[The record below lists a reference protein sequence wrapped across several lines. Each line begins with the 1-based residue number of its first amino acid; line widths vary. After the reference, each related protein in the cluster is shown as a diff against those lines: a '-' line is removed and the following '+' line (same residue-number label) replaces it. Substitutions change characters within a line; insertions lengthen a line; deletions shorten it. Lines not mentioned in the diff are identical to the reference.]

1 MNSFHLRRALVVE
14 DNRDIGNL
22 LRLHLEDL
30 GMQVDLTASGRAG
43 LDMSGAAHYDLVVL
57 DLMLPELDGLE
68 ICRLLRHRP
77 RYVPIMMVTA
87 KSTEVD
93 RVLGLEIGADDY
105 LVKPFGVREFQARA
119 KALLRR
125 VDALTAGPDHLA
137 IIDVGGLRI
146 DPTRHAVWLHATE
159 VMLTAREFDL
169 LYYFARHPGQV
180 FSRDQLLDQVWG
192 SHHAPYR
199 HTVNSHINRLRGK
212 IESDPSQ
219 PEYILTVWGVGYRF
233 VDAERTRAAAD
244 PRSGSGK
251 SEPVQRSAG

>member
-1 MNSFHLRRALVVE
+1 MHAIHTRRALVVE
-14 DNRDIGNL
+14 DNHDIGNL

-30 GMQVDLTASGRAG
+30 GLQVDLTASGRAG
-43 LDMSGAAHYDLVVL
+43 LEMSGTAHYDLVVL

-68 ICRLLRHRP
+68 ICRLLRNRR

-125 VDALTAGPDHLA
+125 VEALSVAPDNLA
-137 IIDVGGLRI
+137 ILDLGGLRI
-146 DPTRHAVWLHATE
+146 DPTRHGVWLNATE
-159 VMLTAREFDL
+159 VALTAREFDL

-192 SHHAPYR
+192 CHHAPYR

-233 VDAERTRAAAD
+233 TDLEPARATAHR
-244 PRSGSGK
+244 PGGPGG
-251 SEPVQRSAG
+251 SEPVERSAE